1 LDSSIFTPLVS
12 NLKQPMPAWAYHE
25 ERSESGKHMPG
36 SGCGMLNMHI
46 PGVWDLVVERLG
58 LSRAHEANALQCK
71 CDANARA
78 QVLAAFDWSRLAPT
92 SQLRPPKTFENFNIR
107 HGTEEAYNAAH
118 AMVEKDATP
127 PPTLV
132 LVSDGTGTG
141 KSHLAEAICR
151 VYLAANAR
159 VRLERVP
166 ALMRALQPPA
176 DQSEDR
182 RDILRFT
189 LQTARPLWLDE
200 LGGEKPSAFTEQE
213 ILSVIDY
220 RQTNGKPTIIT
231 TNRQMGW
238 FNQVGYDRIGS
249 RLFGENTGDTK
260 VVVIPDWVTD
270 YRMERSDTPL

>member
-1 LDSSIFTPLVS
+1 
-12 NLKQPMPAWAYHE
+12 
-25 ERSESGKHMPG
+25 
-36 SGCGMLNMHI
+36 MLNMHI

-58 LSRAHEANALQCK
+58 ESRAHEANAVVCK
-71 CDANARA
+71 CDSNARA
-78 QVLAAFDWSRLAPT
+78 KAIAAFEWSKLAPT
-92 SQLRPPKTFENFNIR
+92 SRIRSPKTFENFDIR
-107 HGTEEAYNAAH
+107 RGTEEAYNAAH
-118 AMVEKDATP
+118 VMIEKDAAP

-132 LVSDGTGTG
+132 LVSNGTGTG

-151 VYLAANAR
+151 VYLAANSR
-159 VRLERVP
+159 VRSERVP
-166 ALMRALQPPA
+166 ALMRALQPPEGS
-176 DQSEDR
+176 SEDR
-182 RDILRFT
+182 RDILRLT

-231 TNRQMGW
+231 TNRQVDW
-238 FNQVGYDRIGS
+238 FNQVGYERIGS

-270 YRMERSDTPL
+270 YRMERSNTSS